1 MITPEAF
8 EEGEDGAPQGITVGP
23 IRHGFHMVW
32 VYV

>member
-8 EEGEDGAPQGITVGP
+8 EEGEDGAPQGITGT
-23 IRHGFHMVW
+23 IRHGFHVVW